1 MIPYVSALTSNK
13 DVQNLNDAV
22 QRVFNS
28 LYPNP
33 LLANPQLVK
42 NITFIAGSDL
52 WVDHKMGR
60 EIQGYIVVRSNAAAK
75 IYTSP
80 TSNTLATV
88 RVCLRSD
95 VNASVDILF
104 F

>member
-1 MIPYVSALTSNK
+1 MIQYVSALTSNK

-33 LLANPQLVK
+33 LLANPQIVK
-42 NITFIAGSDL
+42 NLTFVAGTDL
-52 WVDHKMGR
+52 WIDHKMGR
-60 EIQGYIVVRSNAAAK
+60 DVQGYIVVRSNAAAK
-75 IYTSP
+75 VYTSP
-80 TSNTLATV
+80 TTNTLASV
-88 RVCLRSD
+88 RICLRSD
-95 VNASVDILF
+95 VNANIDILF